1 MDPITFLLD
10 SSSLPVCLS
19 QTFTST
25 TYHAEVSQ
33 NGLFGD
39 AIPVTVECTGSV
51 IYSIHSFDPNIT
63 LASIDPTTG
72 SLTLAINAVELSLRN
87 YTVILQ
93 CRSATDPD
101 GSSDSALL
109 TIQRI
114 ESNDHPPEFTSDSV
128 SVEVSESR
136 DVATDPFVTQLTAS
150 DEDLGTF
157 GTIAYSL
164 AATSSLFAIESE
176 SGNVTLQQSLDY
188 DTDSSHTLLVIASNP
203 PNEDGTVL
211 SDNIV
216 LTVNVLDINDEP
228 PIFTEMNYQVT
239 VPETTSKTPR
249 PADGFYSV
257 TCTDLDSDDSAISYS
272 TVSDSSPFLV
282 DSTSGEL
289 SLTEDLDYET
299 TTSYTFT
306 VGCSDNGDPSL
317 NSTATV
323 DVIVSS
329 VNEHDPLIQPPP
341 VSVIP
346 EGAPVGT
353 NILMV
358 VATDPDDGIDGIIY
372 FTISEAPDPQ
382 FLNVNITTGVVYVA
396 VPGGIDFD
404 SVDSPFPSF
413 YPYSFG
419 VTACNVNP
427 PTANCR
433 QEDVVTYISGVNE
446 FPPMFSME
454 NYALSYPE
462 NTEAGTTITTV
473 SCSDADRGVGEFC
486 KISFGENVTADLI
499 NTFQLDEDT
508 GNIILRL
515 PLDYE
520 NATRYGFEVVCEDKG
535 GDARCDGSNVM
546 LDSAIVEV
554 VVEPQ
559 NDNDPHFTNSGYNF
573 NVSRTTPADRRTVG
587 VTPATDDDQGL
598 GGDLEFSITLNG
610 FFDITDEGEIQIFNS
625 VFNHSSDFIALDVAV
640 FDGDETDTALVIIML
655 TEGNLNSPKFVPGSR
670 VIEVSELSPV
680 GTSVLPVECTDADTG
695 VNGEIS
701 YSIISGNTDVAF
713 RVNVRT
719 GEVSVNRGLIL
730 PQNSTS
736 EDYTLV
742 ISCDDGGVPM
752 FTDFVTIFIRVY
764 LDDSLPPT
772 FPNDTIVAFVSEDAM
787 LNFLVTTVVAVD
799 LDSETLLYEFETQSV
814 PGVFTIGISTGEVI
828 VSAALDRESISVYT
842 MSIVVTE
849 SRQSPGPIHSDNAS
863 LIIYVRDVNDNTPS
877 CTPASPLAQID
888 EILQVGSTII
898 QLNCSDPDIEENGNI
913 VFSLTEDY
921 GILAI
926 DASGRLSLNQSLSLT
941 DQNTLVVG
949 VVVADQGA
957 SPRQQTIQ
965 ATIFISSVNRN
976 APSFTNLPANISV
989 SEAQAIQ
996 TVFFS
1001 IDATDPDRGSFGE
1014 VTYTIVDASSDDDIG
1029 LFSNTGGVYLRR
1041 KLDFFRQNEY
1051 VLNITA
1057 ADTDFAISE
1066 LLTILVVDAN
1076 EFSPECSQLTL
1087 TMQVEET
1094 FPQEQALGS
1103 ALSCSD
1109 SDIGSNGEVIYSI
1122 TSGSDGVFEVLLD
1135 GSFRTL
1141 SMLDYDNGVRR
1152 YEMEVNVSDSGSP
1165 PQSLQVAV
1173 VIQVTPV
1180 NEFSPQ
1186 FHQTHYSETIVES
1199 ARVQASVLQLM
1210 ATDGDSETHAHGIL
1224 QYQITGL
1231 ANPVFSV
1238 SSSGQLEVAGDLDRE
1253 DTESYIFTVIALD
1266 HGTPPRTAAVSV
1278 TVTVTDID
1286 DNAPVFTESIYVAV
1300 LNGTAMAGSQVVTVE
1315 CTDADEG
1322 TNSVVTYSLVSSD
1335 DAHFFSVDG
1344 SGRIEVAEDLP
1355 VSAIYLLSVAC
1366 SGPSPANFSDSAV
1379 VSIQVLVESNITFFP
1394 SSTYFIDTPEDTSA
1408 GIELSTVS
1416 AISSTGAQ
1424 LFYSI
1429 VGSGSPF
1436 GISHTTGA
1444 LQLLGTLDYEDVRSY
1459 SLQVRAS
1466 DNGRPPNYGVAV
1478 VQVAVVNIN
1487 DEIPTITTTNSSPIT
1502 IQEEGGGV
1510 NLPATIREYV
1520 CTDSDDGAFGN
1531 VIFSILSGNGGQFS
1545 LSSSGVLIQLQPL
1558 DYEEVQTV
1566 SLEVVCADGG
1576 VPSNTD
1582 TITVSITVTPI
1593 NDNPPLF
1600 PAEELN
1606 VEVTENLPSGSQV
1619 GAPIV
1624 ASDADL
1630 SPHGTV
1636 RYSILSGNSPRMF
1649 ALSSE
1654 MGQLTLVQRLDFE
1667 TTSSYSLTVL
1677 ARDSGGTVNPNFVV
1691 LNDTVV
1697 VTITVS
1703 DYNDNAPHFT
1713 QDTYSGTI
1721 SEEAAAG
1728 GQVALTDD
1736 IFCSDADSGDNG
1748 AVVLSIIEDSPFVI
1762 QGAGLV
1768 VLSDSEQLDFE
1779 QQQLY
1784 ILVLEC
1790 RDGGQPQQV
1799 STVDL
1804 IITLQDVNEFG
1815 PEFNT
1820 SSYTFG
1826 VSESTSVGSTIGEVF
1841 ASDQDAGDAGAIS
1854 YSIRNG
1860 SEVPFTIN
1868 PTTGVLTLASSLDY
1882 ETQPHTYILQVE
1894 ASDASELSE
1903 FATVIVEVENED
1915 DNLPSFTRAIY
1926 YTSVRENAEVDT
1938 SFAEVSCSD
1947 EDDAADDIAVVYG
1960 ITDTSVPFALSSAGQ
1975 VTVTASLDLETIP
1988 RYTVLINC
1996 SDSAQNIVQA
2006 TLTIDLL
2013 PFNDFPPVLLN
2024 NPPYETSLTEDPPV
2038 GTSVFQVSAL
2048 DDDLTLYDTI
2058 TFSFESG
2065 NEAMR
2070 FSIDPTSGEVTT
2082 ADIIDREEEHE
2093 YLLVILA
2100 RNNIPPGDTSG
2111 SLPLSSSTTLN
2122 ITITDLNDNT
2132 PSINPTELTIVLPV
2146 STSANATLVDLQC
2159 TDADAGANGETSF
2172 SITSLQIVHL
2182 FELSETGVLSTT
2194 GQIEEDVVVIV
2205 TCSDGGTPQR
2215 SSSAR
2220 VTVEALSMN
2229 DNAPVFTGPSTL
2241 FEEVREDTAPGE
2253 QIGCFPATDADSAD
2267 TPEGTLE
2274 YSLLLEEGDTN
2285 RFYVDGGS
2293 GCVFVA
2299 LSLDFDVNRFYRY
2312 RLEVRDMGEPVRSAA
2327 ITLTI
2332 TLLDVVRDPPF
2343 VIGTYTRSISEG
2355 VEAGTLIVIFQCE
2368 DMDVQ
2373 DMLYYSIIGGNTQG
2387 LFTINEQSGR
2397 IEVAPRSTLDYES
2410 STSHILT
2417 VQCIDMY
2424 NLTDSGNVFI
2434 TVNPVN
2440 EFTPSF
2446 EARHY
2451 TISEHSIAGTLVAT
2465 LNWEDL
2471 DTGPDGEVTFSII
2484 TGDPLEAFQ
2493 VLSSGQLLVRGI
2505 LDREVQ
2511 DEYHLF
2517 IEISD
2522 QAENAAERRNT
2533 HNLIDVTLSDIN
2545 DNQPLFLQEVYE
2557 FGPLGGSESV
2567 GHVLGWVNCSDSDV
2581 GPNADTSFSIVPASN
2596 DASLFSVNSSGF
2608 ISVAGNLSS
2617 RLFDNITFFVQCTD
2631 SGSRPMAGLALVIV
2645 PVQEVNIFPPV
2656 FFPTFYYKEVSE
2668 NTPIVSV
2675 VLLRVH
2681 ATDRDTGVNGRIQFS
2696 LSEDFNNT
2704 FFIDADTG
2712 ELSLLRSLDFET
2724 TTSYQLEVVVSDGAQ
2739 DSQVQLQDTATVN
2752 ITVSGVNEF
2761 SPYCPDP
2768 IYVAIINRTTSG
2780 DIVDLGC
2787 LDDDR
2792 GEDGELTFIVTAGN
2806 EEGFF
2811 AITPA
2816 GVVFVP
2822 AAIAPDDDTEQYVLK
2837 INVSDSANPAKV
2849 TEVELI
2855 AIYSFDNLDTPSF
2868 NRSVYTLSLS
2878 ESTEVGVIVETITAI
2893 DSDLSLQGMLVYS
2906 LLGSSYFR
2914 IDAATGDLFLS
2925 SPLDYETM
2933 QGLTFTVSARDSD
2946 PYAPLSGSASINVLV
2961 ENENDNTPLCDRKLY
2976 STTILSTTAPGD
2988 TILTLNCSDVDGNS
3002 ISFSAVTAISNPF
3015 FTVHP
3020 STGEVSVTTG
3030 ERLVAGTT
3038 TVFDVSVSDGER
3050 ATEIS
3055 VSVAVRFSNT
3065 YPPLFDN
3072 LTYTFVVPEDS
3083 PLLKNIGSLTAS
3095 DPDSS
3100 DLTFYFVDPM
3110 LSGFYISPTSGTIL
3124 LTVPLDYETTEI
3136 YHFSVGVRDGGSH
3149 DGSNSLS
3156 ASATVTVV
3164 VENTN
3169 DNVPRLSDG
3178 GIYGAVV
3185 NKTTPPGTAVLSIS
3199 CTDRDNSPFG
3209 SPVVTAPGFSSI
3221 PFEVVGSEANY
3232 TVQVKS
3238 PLLASAAYFVN
3249 ITCTDGGGD
3258 SDRGEVFIFVPE
3270 PNAPAFSQTLYNWA
3284 LAEDASTGTKFTDI
3298 TATSSDMSE
3307 VQYDIADGN
3316 ADSSFYIDPS
3326 SGEVILARSLD
3337 FEMQRTHGLIVQAI
3351 DGESRVSRVLLLIEV
3366 LDIDDQV
3373 PLTPPS
3379 ERLQVS
3385 QSSPIGFPF
3394 GTLEC
3399 SDEDSLQDAAVFN
3412 FMFVPSSDLFSVDQ
3426 FGVVRLEGVL
3436 GATPVHVL
3444 PVICYDTD
3452 TPKAVSTG
3460 IVTVEVLFANE
3471 AAPQFEYSS
3480 YAFSIS
3486 EEAPTLSFVGVVSA
3500 DDSDIGSYGD
3510 VAYTITDGNRD
3521 KFYIEAA
3528 TGRIG
3533 LLTSLDRETVGS
3545 YTLTVEAVDGGL
3557 SAADSTR
3564 QTGTTSVLVL
3574 VEDANDVTPTPEE
3587 SSHVVSIT
3595 TDHPIHSSVLSVPC
3609 SDADLAS
3616 AGTVHYSLFP
3626 SSVPFSVQSNGTIL
3640 LDEVQTDQI
3649 VYTFDVICTDGG
3661 LPPLSSSALV
3671 TVIVD
3676 YVQLGA
3682 PQFDRNGY
3690 NATISEDDPIQTT
3703 IAKVHATTS
3712 DASVGVIYQLES
3724 GDDLMHFQ
3732 VDPSSGDVI
3741 IRSPLDASER
3751 QHYILTVRATNT
3763 GRSPLSSFTSVNVT
3777 VTDINDHAPR
3787 FSSAFHAASLPEG
3800 SPLHTPVTKV
3810 ECSDEDIT
3818 AEILYSLA
3826 IDHTSPLF
3834 AVTQDGVLAVAGV
3847 LDYELAS
3854 VHNVIVTCTDGGPT
3868 PRTTETT
3875 VRVDVVPVNEFVP
3888 VFERDVYQFMAKEN
3902 AFGASIGNL
3911 SASDGDAGVD
3921 GDVIFL
3927 LQDPGNFSVV
3937 FVGPSSGEVL
3947 VSNNLDFETQS
3958 VWNLTVIAQ
3967 DGAGTQSFVS
3977 LIISVLNV
3985 NDVLPIIA
3993 PATAILTVPHD
4004 TPEGFP
4010 LQTYSCTDE
4019 DSSPTTLN
4027 ITYGNDLGY
4036 FRLSEFN
4043 QLVWTGQAGSLFS
4056 SLVVSLRLECVDTAV
4071 TDQVAVG
4078 YTAVTIQVGNLL
4090 PPQFNSTG
4098 YEKDVSEDANV
4109 GSTLLTIAASN
4120 ENHTIEYVLDPR
4132 FSLPFS
4138 LNSSTGALTL
4148 SSSLDREESAYY
4160 AFPVQALD
4168 ARTGAVGVV
4177 LVEIT
4182 VTDVNDN
4189 VPIISPKRQVL
4200 TLSETMVVGVPFAIF
4215 RCTDADSS
4223 PNGDTVYSLSPSEP
4237 FTISE
4242 EGEVSLSVSLN
4253 FENQVRHNVTVTCS
4267 DSGLPSATTSA
4278 ELVVEVGGSNE
4289 HRPLFSSS
4297 NYRFNMSEGTAL
4309 GDLVGA
4315 VITTDADKGAGGQ
4328 LQYSIV
4334 GGNGVTYFTINSNG
4348 EIRVSSL
4355 PTNATLTPTLDLVVQ
4370 ASDGE
4375 LSSNAV
4381 VHVRVDDINEA
4392 PQFSDSGI
4400 SSPWATNAPLGG
4412 TITEVLCFDTDTLP
4426 NAHLSLSFL
4435 SNTNDLAISLS
4446 TSGSAGTVSGAV
4458 TAVGPLPAG
4467 TFVVSLLCSD
4477 GTLNT
4482 TADITIRVE
4491 GVNMPPSFLH
4501 GNLARSVAENT
4512 PSGAMI
4518 AVVMAT
4524 DDGGSVTYDI
4534 SSGSGLGTFALD
4546 PSTGEVTL
4554 FLPLDFEVTQDY
4566 SFTITARDS
4575 SPFNPQSSSVE
4586 MFVFV
4591 INLNDVPPSL
4601 SPFGSVSIAVS
4612 ENSPPLTSIKE
4623 FTCYD
4628 PEGGMTTT
4636 SVTPIFNPMTSPFDV
4651 TVDGNLQLLAVVDYE
4666 IQNEYHVTVTCT
4678 DIAFTSSDTPLVEFV
4693 PVIIYLTP
4701 ENNFP
4706 PEFVSAGPFSAQ
4718 EDASTGA
4725 VVGTVAATD
4734 RDNRGSITY
4743 TLLTYR
4749 DIFALGFESGQITVI
4764 GDLDHEMTREYLLLV
4779 SASDNDDEQ
4788 DVSPLMSTFE
4798 VTVAITDVND
4808 NSPVCQRYIITE
4820 QVLTGTYNYHPLT
4833 RLLCSDADSGQNSL
4847 LFFSLTSSSEV
4858 TISEGGQ
4865 LLLNSSTGELGVSGT
4880 LLLAETVVVD
4890 VNVSDSGH
4898 PRREARVTVAV
4909 QIQSSSATV
4918 PRFTP
4923 STYNTT
4929 VPENT
4934 AIQTVIFPGS
4944 TLTSSLFNPNSNP
4957 VSFSL
4962 RHNGQYGRIFII
4974 NSVTGDI
4981 TLTDESPLD
4990 FDLGLRE
4997 FSLIVE
5003 ATVGAFTPTGILSI
5017 FLSDVND
5024 NSPRFSDSN
5033 YQGIVMENQP
5043 AGATVATVFA
5053 NDLDYGQNGEFVYS
5067 IRGSTDFD
5075 VDPNS
5080 GHVTTRRTLDREAIP
5095 AHSVT
5100 VFAVD
5105 HGSPALT
5112 SSSVVSIIVGDENDV
5127 APRFLEELYIT
5138 NINNVSPPGST
5149 LATLEV
5155 EDRDEVGSF
5164 VFRIIA
5170 NDADVAKLFSVS
5182 SPGGVV
5188 QQRSEEIPEDH
5199 SLQYQF
5205 TVEVNDGVH
5214 TATTDVIINIVTVT
5228 TTDLHILEDQPFA
5241 FDLGESLR
5249 SRGFNVTAM
5258 ASFTIISGDPGMDFN
5273 ISQGLL
5279 MTAGLDRESI
5289 PFYSLNVNMTDQLSG
5304 EQANVLVEI
5313 SVEDINDHTP
5323 QFPSPQL
5330 HLSVQE
5336 GTFPTLTPLG
5346 QVMATDRDDP
5356 NSRNARLEYFLFTN
5370 TPGISINSSGHIF
5383 LIGAF
5388 DREDTEQLSFTIK
5401 AQDFGE
5407 PTPLFGYAMVI
5418 VTLVDRNDNNPQFV
5432 PLDVVEFTVSVE
5444 LKEDEEVGPGTV
5456 LDGITAA
5463 LPIENVT
5470 VSLRAFFFLDP
5481 DSADTLRVNLSLLH
5495 GTGKFKLQ
5503 RGREE
5508 EKAVST
5514 IEHWNLVATNHL
5526 TPEDTGTI
5534 LQITLTDQP
5543 DDEEDNPIVRNVT
5556 IFITKITVAPST
5568 DPPSTKP
5575 TVFTVTAAD
5584 GTEGPVTFFKSEI
5597 GIAVIVVMVLVGLA
5611 LVVLLGC
5618 LCCYGYLWHKRR
5630 KDPLRQR

>member
-1 MDPITFLLD
+1 MT
-10 SSSLPVCLS
+10 
-19 QTFTST
+19 
-25 TYHAEVSQ
+25 
-33 NGLFGD
+33 
-39 AIPVTVECTGSV
+39 
-51 IYSIHSFDPNIT
+51 YSIHSFDPNIT

-72 SLTLAINAVELSLRN
+72 SLTLAVNAVELLLGN
-87 YTVILQ
+87 YSIILQ
-93 CRSATDPD
+93 CHSAADPED
-101 GSSDSALL
+101 SSDSALL
-109 TIQRI
+109 TVQRI
-114 ESNDHPPEFTSDSV
+114 ESNEYSPEFTSDSI

-136 DVATDPFVTQLTAS
+136 DVATDPFVTQLTAF

-157 GTIAYSL
+157 GTITYSL
-164 AATSSLFAIESE
+164 AATSSLFAIDSE

-188 DTDSSHTLLVIASNP
+188 DTDSSHILLVIASNP
-203 PNEDGTVL
+203 LNEEGTV
-211 SDNIV
+211 SSANIV
-216 LTVNVLDINDEP
+216 LTVNVLDVNDEP
-228 PIFTEMNYQVT
+228 PIFTEMNYQAT
-239 VPETTSKTPR
+239 VPETTSETPR
-249 PADGFYSV
+249 PATGFYSV
-257 TCTDLDSDDSAISYS
+257 TCTDLDSDDSAISYF

-282 DSTSGEL
+282 DSSSGEL
-289 SLTEDLDYET
+289 TLTEDLDYET

-329 VNEHDPLIQPPP
+329 VNEHDPVIQPPP

-353 NILMV
+353 NILRV
-358 VATDPDDGIDGIIY
+358 VATDPDEGIDGIIY
-372 FTISEAPDPQ
+372 FTISEAQEPQ
-382 FLNVNITTGVVYVA
+382 FLSVNITTGVVYVA
-396 VPGGIDFD
+396 VAGGIDFD
-404 SVDSPFPSF
+404 SVESPFSTF
-413 YPYSFG
+413 YPYSFS

-454 NYALSYPE
+454 DYALSYPE
-462 NTEAGTTITTV
+462 NTEAGTTVITV
-473 SCSDADRGVGEFC
+473 SCSDPDKGVGEFC
-486 KISFGENVTADLI
+486 RISFGENVTADVT

-520 NATRYGFEVVCEDKG
+520 NATRYGFEVVCEDSG
-535 GDARCDGSNVM
+535 RDARCGGSNVM

-559 NDNDPHFTNSGYNF
+559 NDNDPHFTSSGYNF

-587 VTPATDDDQGL
+587 VTPATDNDQGF
-598 GGDLEFSITLNG
+598 GGDLDFSITLNG

-625 VFNHSSDFIALDVAV
+625 VFNHSSDFIALDVTV
-640 FDGDETDTALVIIML
+640 SDGDETDTALVIIML
-655 TEGNLNSPKFVPGSR
+655 TEGNRNSPKFVPGSR

-680 GTSVLPVECTDADTG
+680 GTSVLSVECTDADTG
-695 VNGEIS
+695 LNGEIS
-701 YSIISGNTDVAF
+701 YSIMSGNTDVAF
-713 RVNVRT
+713 RVDART

-730 PQNSTS
+730 PHNSTS
-736 EDYTLV
+736 EDYTIV
-742 ISCDDGGVPM
+742 ITCDDGGVPM
-752 FTDFVTIFIRVY
+752 FTDLVTIFIRVY
-764 LDDSLPPT
+764 LDDSLPPA

-799 LDSETLLYEFETQSV
+799 LDSENLLYEFVTQSV

-842 MSIVVTE
+842 MTVVVTE
-849 SRQSPGPIHSDNAS
+849 NRQSPGPIRSDNAS
-863 LIIYVRDVNDNTPS
+863 LIIYLRDVNDNTPS
-877 CTPASPLAQID
+877 CTQASYLAQIE

-921 GILAI
+921 GVLAI
-926 DASGRLSLNQSLSLT
+926 DASGKLILNQSLSLT

-949 VVVADQGA
+949 VVVADQGV
-957 SPRQQTIQ
+957 SSRQQTIQ

-976 APSFTNLPANISV
+976 APSFTNLPATISV

-1014 VTYTIVDASSDDDIG
+1014 VTYTIVNASSDDDIG

-1057 ADTDFAISE
+1057 VDTDFTVSE

-1076 EFSPECSQLTL
+1076 EFSPQCTQLSL
-1087 TMQVEET
+1087 TTQVEET
-1094 FPQEQALGS
+1094 FPQGQTLSS
-1103 ALSCSD
+1103 ALLCSD
-1109 SDIGSNGEVIYSI
+1109 SDIGSNGHVVYNI
-1122 TSGSDGVFEVLLD
+1122 TSGNDGTFEVLPD
-1135 GSFRTL
+1135 GSFQTL
-1141 SMLDYDNGVRR
+1141 SMLDYDSGVRR
-1152 YEMEVNVSDSGSP
+1152 YELEVNVSDSGSP
-1165 PQSLQVAV
+1165 PRTIQVAV

-1186 FHQTHYSETIVES
+1186 FHQSHYSETIVES

-1253 DTESYIFTVIALD
+1253 ETESYNFTVIALD
-1266 HGTPPRTAAVSV
+1266 HGTPPRTVAVSV

-1286 DNAPVFTESIYVAV
+1286 DNAPVFTKDIYIAV

-1322 TNSVVTYSLVSSD
+1322 TNAAITYGLVSSD
-1335 DAHFFSVDG
+1335 DAHFFSVDE

-1355 VSAIYLLSVAC
+1355 FSAIYLLSVAC

-1379 VSIQVLVESNITFFP
+1379 VSIQVLVESNITFSP
-1394 SSTYFIDTPEDTSA
+1394 SSTYFIDVSEDTSA
-1408 GIELSTVS
+1408 GAELSTVL
-1416 AISSTGAQ
+1416 ANSSTGAQ

-1436 GISHTTGA
+1436 GISRTTGA

-1459 SLQVRAS
+1459 SLEVRAS
-1466 DNGRPPNYGVAV
+1466 DNGRPPNSGVAV
-1478 VQVAVVNIN
+1478 VQVAVVNVN
-1487 DEIPTITTTNSSPIT
+1487 DEIPTITTTDSNPIT

-1510 NLPATIREYV
+1510 NLPAIIREYV
-1520 CTDSDDGAFGN
+1520 CTDSDDGSFGD
-1531 VIFSILSGNGGQFS
+1531 VIFSILSGNDGQFS
-1545 LSSSGVLIQLQPL
+1545 LSPSGVLIQLQPV

-1566 SLEVVCADGG
+1566 FLEVVCADGG
-1576 VPSNTD
+1576 YPSNTD
-1582 TITVSITVTPI
+1582 TITVPITITQI

-1606 VEVTENLPSGSQV
+1606 IEVTENLPFGSQV

-1636 RYSILSGNSPRMF
+1636 RYSILSGNSPRTF

-1654 MGQLTLVQRLDFE
+1654 TGQLMLTQRLDFE
-1667 TTSSYSLTVL
+1667 ITSSYSLTIL
-1677 ARDSGGTVNPNFVV
+1677 ARDSGGMVDPDFLV

-1697 VTITVS
+1697 VTVTVS

-1713 QDTYSGTI
+1713 HDTYSGTI

-1728 GQVALTDD
+1728 GQVTLAEE
-1736 IFCSDADSGDNG
+1736 ISCSDADSGENG
-1748 AVVLSIIEDSPFVI
+1748 AVVLSIVGDSPFII

-1768 VLSDSEQLDFE
+1768 VLSGSEQLDFE
-1779 QQQLY
+1779 QRQLY

-1854 YSIRNG
+1854 YHIRNG

-1868 PTTGVLTLASSLDY
+1868 PTTGVLTLASFLDY

-1926 YTSVRENAEVDT
+1926 YISVRENAEVDT
-1938 SFAEVSCSD
+1938 SFAEISCSD
-1947 EDDAADDIAVVYG
+1947 EDDAADGVAVVYG
-1960 ITDTSVPFALSSAGQ
+1960 ITDTSVPFALSAGQ
-1975 VTVTASLDLETIP
+1975 VTVTAGLDLETIP
-1988 RYTVLINC
+1988 RYTFLVNC
-1996 SDSAQNIVQA
+1996 SDSAQNIAQA
-2006 TLTIDLL
+2006 TLTVDIL
-2013 PFNDFPPVLLN
+2013 PFNDFAPVLLN
-2024 NPPYETSLTEDPPV
+2024 NPPYEASLAEDPPV

-2048 DDDLTLYDTI
+2048 DDDHTLYDTV

-2082 ADIIDREEEHE
+2082 ADFIDREEEDE
-2093 YLLVILA
+2093 YLLVVLV
-2100 RNNIPPGDTSG
+2100 RNDIPPGDTSG

-2122 ITITDLNDNT
+2122 ITITDINDNT

-2146 STSANATLVDLQC
+2146 STSANATLVDLDC

-2172 SITSLQIVHL
+2172 SITSQQTVYL
-2182 FELSETGVLSTT
+2182 FELSESGVLSTT
-2194 GQIEEDVVVIV
+2194 GRIEEDVVVIV

-2220 VTVEALSMN
+2220 VIVEALSMN
-2229 DNAPVFTGPSTL
+2229 DNAPVFTGPSIL
-2241 FEEVREDTAPGE
+2241 FEEVREDTALGE

-2285 RFYVDGGS
+2285 RFYIDRSS
-2293 GCVFVA
+2293 GCMFVA
-2299 LSLDFDVNRFYRY
+2299 LPLDFDVNRFYRY

-2343 VIGTYTRSISEG
+2343 VIGTYTRSIPEG
-2355 VEAGTLIVIFQCE
+2355 VEAGTLIVVFQCE

-2373 DMLYYSIIGGNTQG
+2373 DVLYYYIIGGNAQG
-2387 LFTINEQSGR
+2387 LFTIDEQSGR
-2397 IEVAPRSTLDYES
+2397 IEVAPGSTLDYES

-2424 NLTDSGNVFI
+2424 NLTDSRNVFI

-2451 TISEHSIAGTLVAT
+2451 TVPEHSIAGTLVAT
-2465 LNWEDL
+2465 LNWEDS
-2471 DTGPDGEVTFSII
+2471 DAGPDGEVTFSIL

-2505 LDREVQ
+2505 LDREAQ

-2517 IEISD
+2517 IKILD
-2522 QAENAAERRNT
+2522 QPENDAERRST

-2545 DNQPLFLQEVYE
+2545 DNQPQFLQVVYE
-2557 FGPLGGSESV
+2557 FGPLDGSESV
-2567 GHVLGWVNCSDSDV
+2567 RHVLGSVNCSDSDV
-2581 GPNADTSFSIVPASN
+2581 GPNADTSFSIVPASS

-2608 ISVAGNLSS
+2608 VSVAGNLSS

-2645 PVQEVNIFPPV
+2645 PVQEVNMFPPI
-2656 FFPTFYYKEVSE
+2656 FFPTFYFKKVSE
-2668 NTPIVSV
+2668 DTSIVSA
-2675 VLLRVH
+2675 VLLTVH

-2696 LSEDFNNT
+2696 LTEDFNNT

-2712 ELSLLRSLDFET
+2712 EMSLLRSLDFEST
-2724 TTSYQLEVVVSDGAQ
+2724 ISYQLEVVASDGTQ
-2739 DSQVQLQDTATVN
+2739 DSQVRLEDTATVN
-2752 ITVSGVNEF
+2752 ITVSGINEF

-2768 IYVAIINRTTSG
+2768 IYVAIINRTTTG

-2792 GEDGELTFIVTAGN
+2792 GEDGELTFIITAGN

-2822 AAIAPDDDTEQYVLK
+2822 TAILPDNDTEQYVLK
-2837 INVSDSANPAKV
+2837 VNVSDSGNPAKI

-2868 NRSVYTLSLS
+2868 NQSAYTLSVR
-2878 ESTEVGVIVETITAI
+2878 ESTEVGVIVETITAM
-2893 DSDLSLQGMLVYS
+2893 DSDLSLQGNLVYS
-2906 LLGSSYFR
+2906 LLGSSHFR

-2946 PYAPLSGSASINVLV
+2946 PYAALSSSASVTVLV
-2961 ENENDNTPLCDRKLY
+2961 ENENDNTPVCDRQLY
-2976 STTILSTTAPGD
+2976 SATILSTTASGD
-2988 TILTLNCSDVDGNS
+2988 TILTLNCSDADGDS
-3002 ISFSAVTAISNPF
+3002 ISFSALTAISNPL
-3015 FTVHP
+3015 FTVHL
-3020 STGEVSVTTG
+3020 SAGEVSVATG
-3030 ERLVAGTT
+3030 QRLVAGTT

-3050 ATEIS
+3050 ETEIS
-3055 VSVAVRFSNT
+3055 VSVAVRFSNI
-3065 YPPLFDN
+3065 YPPLFCN
-3072 LTYTFVVPEDS
+3072 LTYTFVVLEDT
-3083 PLLKNIGSLTAS
+3083 PLLESIGSLTAS

-3100 DLTFYFVDPM
+3100 DLTFYPVDPT

-3124 LTVPLDYETTEI
+3124 LTMPLDYEATEI
-3136 YHFSVGVRDGGSH
+3136 YHFSVGVSDGGSH

-3169 DNVPRLSDG
+3169 DNAPSFSDG

-3185 NKTTPPGTAVLSIS
+3185 NKTTPPGTTVVSIS
-3199 CTDRDNSPFG
+3199 CTDSDNSPFG

-3221 PFEVVGSEANY
+3221 PFELVGSAPNY
-3232 TVQVKS
+3232 TVQVQS
-3238 PLLASAAYFVN
+3238 HLLDSAAYFVN

-3258 SDRGEVFIFVPE
+3258 SDSGEIFIFVPE
-3270 PNAPAFSQTLYNWA
+3270 PNAPSFSHTLYKWV
-3284 LAEDASTGTKFTDI
+3284 LSEDAPTGSKFTDI
-3298 TATSSDMSE
+3298 MATSSDMSE
-3307 VQYDIADGN
+3307 VRYDIDDGN

-3326 SGEVILARSLD
+3326 SGEVTLARSLD
-3337 FEMQRTHGLIVQAI
+3337 FETQQTHGLIVRAI
-3351 DGESRVSRVLLLIEV
+3351 DGESRVSRVLLLVEV
-3366 LDIDDQV
+3366 LDVDDQV
-3373 PLTPPS
+3373 SLTPPS
-3379 ERLQVS
+3379 ERLQVL

-3399 SDEDSLQDAAVFN
+3399 SDEDSLQDAAMFN
-3412 FMFVPSSDLFSVDQ
+3412 FTFIPSSDLFSVDQ

-3436 GATPVHVL
+3436 DATPVHVL

-3452 TPKAVSTG
+3452 TPEAVSTG

-3471 AAPQFEYSS
+3471 AAPQFQYSS
-3480 YAFSIS
+3480 FVFSIS
-3486 EEAPTLSFVGVVSA
+3486 EEAPTLSFVGAVSA
-3500 DDSDIGSYGD
+3500 DDSDVGSYGD
-3510 VAYTITDGNRD
+3510 VAYTITDGNPEQ
-3521 KFYIEAA
+3521 FYIEAA

-3545 YTLTVEAVDGGL
+3545 YTLTVVAVDGGP

-3587 SSHVVSIT
+3587 SSYVVYIT

-3609 SDADLAS
+3609 LDADLAS
-3616 AGTVHYSLFP
+3616 AGTVDYSLSP
-3626 SSVPFSVQSNGTIL
+3626 SSVPFSVQSNGTVL
-3640 LDEVQTDQI
+3640 LDEVQTDQF
-3649 VYTFDVICTDGG
+3649 VHTFDVICTDRG

-3676 YVQLGA
+3676 YVQLEA
-3682 PQFDRNGY
+3682 PQFDRDGY
-3690 NATISEDDPIQTT
+3690 NTTVSEDDPIQTT

-3712 DASVGVIYQLES
+3712 DVSVGVIYQLES
-3724 GDDLMHFQ
+3724 GDDGMQFQ

-3751 QHYILTVRATNT
+3751 QHYILTIRATNT
-3763 GRSPLSSFTSVNVT
+3763 GRSPLSSFTALNVT

-3787 FSSAFHAASLPEG
+3787 FSSPFHAASLPEG
-3800 SPLHTPVTKV
+3800 SPLLNPVARV
-3810 ECSDEDIT
+3810 ECTDEDIT
-3818 AEILYSLA
+3818 AEIAYSLA
-3826 IDHTSPLF
+3826 SDHTSPPLF
-3834 AVTQDGVLAVAGV
+3834 FVTQDGVLAIAGV
-3847 LDYELAS
+3847 LDFEVAT
-3854 VHNVIVTCTDGGPT
+3854 VHNVIVACTDSGPT

-3875 VRVDVVPVNEFVP
+3875 VRVDVVPVNEFAP
-3888 VFERDVYQFMAKEN
+3888 VFEREVYQFMAEEN
-3902 AFGASIGNL
+3902 AFGASIGYL
-3911 SASDGDAGVD
+3911 SAADSDAGMDGD
-3921 GDVIFL
+3921 ITFL

-3958 VWNLTVIAQ
+3958 LWNLTVIAQ

-3985 NDVLPIIA
+3985 NDVLPTIA
-3993 PATAILTVPHD
+3993 PATSILTVPHD
-4004 TPEGFP
+4004 TPEGLP

-4027 ITYGNDLGY
+4027 ITHGNDFGY
-4036 FRLSEFN
+4036 FRLNEFN
-4043 QLVWTGQAGSLFS
+4043 QLVWTSRAGNLLS
-4056 SLVVSLRLECVDTAV
+4056 SLVVSLRLECVDTAA
-4071 TDQVAVG
+4071 TNQVAVG
-4078 YTAVTIQVGNLL
+4078 YTAITIQVGDLL
-4090 PPQFNSTG
+4090 PPQFSSAG
-4098 YEKDVSEDANV
+4098 YEEDVAEDTNV
-4109 GSTLLTIAASN
+4109 GSTLLTISASI
-4120 ENHTIEYVLDPR
+4120 ENHTIEYSLNPL

-4138 LNSSTGALTL
+4138 LNSSSGALAL
-4148 SSSLDREESAYY
+4148 SSSLDREEAAYY

-4168 ARTGAVGVV
+4168 ADTGAVGVA
-4177 LVEIT
+4177 LVAIT
-4182 VTDVNDN
+4182 VMDVNDN
-4189 VPIISPKRQVL
+4189 IPNISPNRQVL
-4200 TLSETMVVGVPFAIF
+4200 TLSESMAVGVPFAIF
-4215 RCTDADSS
+4215 QCTDADSS
-4223 PNGDTVYSLSPSEP
+4223 PNGNTLFSLSPPEP
-4237 FTISE
+4237 FAISE
-4242 EGEVSLSVSLN
+4242 GGQVSLSISLN
-4253 FENQVRHNVTVTCS
+4253 FEDQVRYNVTVTCS
-4267 DSGLPSATTSA
+4267 DGGLPPAMTSA
-4278 ELVVEVGGSNE
+4278 DLVVVVGGANE
-4289 HRPLFSSS
+4289 HPPLFSSP
-4297 NYRFNMSEGTAL
+4297 NYTFGMSEGAGL

-4315 VITTDADKGAGGQ
+4315 VITTDADDGAGGQ
-4328 LQYSIV
+4328 LEYSFV
-4334 GGNGVTYFTINSNG
+4334 GGNGVAYFTVNSNG
-4348 EIRVSSL
+4348 EIRASSL

-4375 LSSNAV
+4375 LSSSAV
-4381 VHVRVDDINEA
+4381 VFVRVDDINEA
-4392 PQFSDSGI
+4392 PQFPDSGI
-4400 SSPWATNAPLGG
+4400 LAPWATNAPLGG

-4426 NAHLSLSFL
+4426 NAHLSLSL
-4435 SNTNDLAISLS
+4435 QSNTNDLAISLTTSDS
-4446 TSGSAGTVSGAV
+4446 TGTISGAV

-4477 GTLNT
+4477 GALNT
-4482 TADITIRVE
+4482 TADVTIRVE

-4501 GNLARSVAENT
+4501 GNLARAVAENT
-4512 PSGAMI
+4512 PSGTTLT
-4518 AVVMAT
+4518 VVMAT
-4524 DDGGSVTYDI
+4524 DDGGSVMYDI
-4534 SSGSGLGTFALD
+4534 SSGSGLGTFSVE
-4546 PSTGEVTL
+4546 PSSGEVTL
-4554 FLPLDFEVTQDY
+4554 FLPLDYEVTQDY

-4586 MFVFV
+4586 IFVFV
-4591 INLNDVPPSL
+4591 TNLNDVPPSL
-4601 SPFGSVSIAVS
+4601 SPSGSVSIAVS
-4612 ENSPPLTSIKE
+4612 ENSPPLTSVKK

-4628 PEGGMTTT
+4628 PEGGVTTT
-4636 SVTPIFNPMTSPFDV
+4636 SITPIFNPLTSPFAV
-4651 TVDGNLQLLAVVDYE
+4651 TVDGDLQLLAAVDYE
-4666 IQNEYHVTVTCT
+4666 LQNEYHVTVTCT
-4678 DIAFTSSDTPLVEFV
+4678 DIAFTSADTPLVQSV
-4693 PVIIYLTP
+4693 PVVIYLTP

-4706 PEFVSAGPFSAQ
+4706 PEFVSAGPFSVQ
-4718 EDASTGA
+4718 EDASTEA
-4725 VVGTVAATD
+4725 VVGAVAAID
-4734 RDNRGSITY
+4734 GDNRGSITY
-4743 TLLTYR
+4743 TLLTHR
-4749 DIFALGFESGQITVI
+4749 DTFGLGFESGQITVI
-4764 GDLDHEMTREYLLLV
+4764 GDLDHEVTQEYFLLV

-4788 DVSPLMSTFE
+4788 DVSPLTSTSE

-4820 QVLTGTYNYHPLT
+4820 QVLTGTYDNHPLT
-4833 RLLCSDADSGQNSL
+4833 RLFCSDADSGQNSL
-4847 LFFSLTSSSEV
+4847 LFFSLTSSSEA
-4858 TISEGGQ
+4858 TISDGGQ

-4880 LLLAETVVVD
+4880 LSLAETVVVD
-4890 VNVSDSGH
+4890 VNVSDSGQ
-4898 PRREARVTVAV
+4898 PRREVRVTVAV
-4909 QIQSSSATV
+4909 QVQSSSATV

-4934 AIQTVIFPGS
+4934 AVQTTIFPGS

-4957 VSFSL
+4957 VFFSL
-4962 RHNGQYGRIFII
+4962 RHNQLYGRVFII
-4974 NSVTGDI
+4974 NSVTGDV

-4990 FDLGLRE
+4990 FDLGLQE

-5003 ATVGAFTPTGILSI
+5003 ATVGAFTPTAILSI
-5017 FLSDVND
+5017 FLTDVND
-5024 NSPRFSDSN
+5024 NSPKFSHGN

-5043 AGATVATVFA
+5043 AGVTVANVFA
-5053 NDLDYGQNGEFVYS
+5053 DDLDSGQNGEFVYS
-5067 IRGSTDFD
+5067 ISGSTDFA

-5095 AHSVT
+5095 AHSVM

-5105 HGSPALT
+5105 RGSPALT
-5112 SSSVVSIIVGDENDV
+5112 SSTVVSIAVGDENDV

-5149 LATLEV
+5149 LATLAV

-5170 NDADVAKLFSVS
+5170 DVADVAELFSVS
-5182 SPGGVV
+5182 SPGGMV
-5188 QQRSEEIPEDH
+5188 QQRSQEIPGDH
-5199 SLQYQF
+5199 SLQYRF

-5228 TTDLHILEDQPFA
+5228 TTDLHILENQPFT

-5249 SRGFNVTAM
+5249 SRGFNVTSM
-5258 ASFTIISGDPGMDFN
+5258 ASFTIISGDPGMDFS
-5273 ISQGLL
+5273 ISQGVL

-5313 SVEDINDHTP
+5313 SVEDINDHAP
-5323 QFPSPQL
+5323 QFPSAQL
-5330 HLSVQE
+5330 LFSVQE

-5346 QVMATDRDDP
+5346 QVVATDRDNP
-5356 NSRNARLEYFLFTN
+5356 NSRNARLEYSAVTL

-5388 DREDTEQLSFTIK
+5388 DREDTEQLSFIIK

-5407 PTPLFGYAMVI
+5407 PTPLLGYAMVV

-5432 PLDVVEFTVSVE
+5432 PLDVVEFFVFVE
-5444 LKEDEEVGPGTV
+5444 LSEDEEVGPGAV
-5456 LDGITAA
+5456 LEGITAA
-5463 LPIENVT
+5463 LPIENVA
-5470 VSLRAFFFLDP
+5470 VSLSAFHFLDP
-5481 DSADTLRVNLSLLH
+5481 DIADTLRVNLSLLQ
-5495 GTGKFKLQ
+5495 GGDKFRLQ
-5503 RGREE
+5503 RDELKE
-5508 EKAVST
+5508 AVERWS
-5514 IEHWNLVATNHL
+5514 LVATDHIS
-5526 TPEDTGTI
+5526 PEDTGTV

-5543 DDEEDNPIVRNVT
+5543 DEEEDNPIMRNVT
-5556 IFITKITVAPST
+5556 IFITETTA
-5568 DPPSTKP
+5568 PPSTEP
-5575 TVFTVTAAD
+5575 PSTRPSVSTPDTGGD
-5584 GTEGPVTFFKSEI
+5584 RTEGPVTFFTSEI

-5611 LVVLLGC
+5611 VIVLLGC
-5618 LCCYGYLWHKRR
+5618 LCCYGYLWQKRR
-5630 KDPLRQR
+5630 KDPLRQG